1 MLIFIEGPDGC
12 GKDTVAK
19 MLHWLYDIPLIDTLS
34 GDVIFKSLDKYQRL
48 YHVIHEYNIL
58 REINWCETTA
68 IKVRNPVISHM
79 LYHPEDELFL
89 PPIPKSVTVILHDG
103 SEEVRKY
110 IDTAELLNHPY
121 RVINYKRDGIIN
133 YKRDGI
139 KSLIDTCRTIWQV
152 VINVE
157 EEFC

>member
-1 MLIFIEGPDGC
+1 MLVFIDGPDGV

-19 MLHWLYDIPLIDTLS
+19 MLHWRYGIPLIDTLS
-34 GDVIFKSLDKYQRL
+34 GDVIFKSIDEKYRI

-58 REINWCETTA
+58 KSIKWCETTA

-89 PPIPKSVTVILHDG
+89 PPIPHSITIILDNG
-103 SEEVRKY
+103 SEEVHKY
-110 IDTAELLNHPY
+110 VDAAELLNHPY
-121 RVINYKRDGIIN
+121 DVIKYRQEGV
-133 YKRDGI
+133 
-139 KSLIDTCRTIWQV
+139 DTLMKVCEKIWQV
-152 VINVE
+152 MIDVE